1 MKKFCLNI
9 ALCVA
14 TLFAFSCC
22 LYADELT
29 VANTTSYNNTYVPIY
44 GNYVD
49 AKFRS
54 QIVYPISDLTEMS
67 SMIGNNITAI
77 SFYLKATSTFNASF
91 YVRLG
96 EISGT
101 GFDSKVWFTDELT
114 EVYSGVITPSSTLVT
129 ITFTTPYLYSGGNL
143 LVDIQTKEVGTYN
156 KSTYYG
162 STMLTTKKASAY
174 AYNGSVTAPYST
186 EWFLPKTTFTYE
198 PAGAITCPKP
208 SDLTR
213 TALSATSAS
222 FSWTAGGDETQ
233 WQYVCLP
240 AATALDWSD
249 ARVETA
255 TSASAT
261 VSGLSAQT
269 SYKFYVRAYCA
280 ADDQSKEIS
289 IDFTTPCA
297 GESVPWD
304 EDFEGMTIGNSGSAA
319 PACWDRLNTNE
330 GAYPYAYVNNS
341 TGYYKD
347 TRALYFQSSAS
358 KYSYMILPPF
368 DAATNT
374 LQVSF
379 WYRTENTDATSGQFS
394 IGYMTD
400 VTDASTFT
408 AVGGPYARTTTI
420 TQIEEVSFP
429 AAPAGSRIA
438 FRLGGGTSNNY
449 YASLDDINVS
459 IASSC
464 TKPSDLTAVATS
476 ATTASVTW
484 QKNGTETAWDLQ
496 YSSDGGSTWT
506 TLNLTTSNVAVDGTD
521 CTYSLTG
528 LSAVTTYKV
537 RVRANCGGGSESSYM
552 SDVSFETPCAA
563 ITALPWSEDCES
575 AATNSIISCWDNS
588 GSASATLATDPAY
601 IWGVYSYG
609 GNQMMRFNNFN
620 VKAGTALINSPSIT
634 LPAFPTYKLY
644 FDYAHRAT
652 CGAFDVKVS
661 TNGGVSFTTID
672 SYTKGATNDQY
683 DPGTFTTTS
692 IDLSDYAGQT
702 IIIQFFATANYDYGA
717 IFIDNL
723 SIESSLD
730 CSAPQ
735 NVAVSAVTGT
745 TAHVAWDALDGI
757 STYQYCVVAH
767 GAAADWSGN
776 LTVNVTSV
784 DLTSLTSGTEVDF
797 YVRGKCSES
806 IWSTPS
812 NVVSFTPTCPTPS
825 GVSFSNRTYNSARV
839 TWTAGGGE
847 TGWNLRYKAGTGSWS
862 SPVHVATNAYDLTGL
877 TTDVTYTVEV
887 QADCGGTWAS
897 NTYTP
902 VCATPTTAA
911 ISGISDVNAT
921 ATWSAAVGSG
931 ITTFQYIVVAR
942 DATPDWSASTT
953 VNATSALL
961 AGLTEDTDYDFYVR
975 SKCAEGNFSESLKR
989 QFSTATSGTLNFY
1002 DDGNLVYSVSVVEGE
1017 VIPLASY
1024 RAIIEATGHEFSA
1037 CDGYTFYGWR
1047 KDAPLAEETEVAG
1060 TISSVTIGS
1069 EDVNLFAVY
1078 SKTENYY
1085 TKLLNNKPI
1094 SASAPTNCVIVGEY
1108 GGEYYAL
1115 SNENVSMAAD
1125 GGTTSNPWVG
1135 ITSEHVT
1142 YRDGHLFDVPD
1153 QCIWQAKYVTAD
1165 AQWQIKNSQS
1175 SKYLYL
1181 YAYLSG
1187 STFKYFKS
1195 ACSDNNDQGPKTL
1208 TINATTGAATFEKS
1222 QTKYGTIGLYFA
1234 HTVAAGKI
1242 GVSAYSDMFM
1252 VCGNSST
1259 ALTDYTTFNQGTIY
1273 IFTPSSETVYR
1284 SRCSDYTVRFRAC
1297 GSGVCTSATITNPV
1311 RTEVGGNGVMLP
1323 TISNVHVAC
1332 PSIWEFVGWKE
1343 TPVPNETYEEPDML
1357 DPDVAYVPSVNNMD
1371 IYAVYRHKTD
1381 GELDYWSSYPL
1392 CDPFTVF
1399 FYPGTGQIAGENAVY
1414 PATEPTAGAGV
1425 TLPAASYDCFG
1436 WNMAGWKKTPVEETA
1451 VMPEGL
1457 MDVGSVYTPSVED
1470 EQLYAVYR
1478 KGTSAYWT
1486 TYPICDRCTIAVN
1499 AGTGFVAGQS
1509 IKLYYEGLINGG
1521 ITLPTATFE
1530 SDDCDVW
1537 TFCGWTRNQLTG
1549 GTTIE
1554 PELRLSGTRYHS
1566 HSDDID
1572 SLYAVYRRTT
1582 GGTTIWTS
1590 LPDCEPY
1597 NVTLHANGMNSAE
1610 AVSFDGEPSKVVY
1623 EPSIGS
1629 GLTFNAAMQPAIECP
1644 DRWSFVG
1651 WQHGSP
1657 VERRYS
1663 VPDGLFYNGD
1673 TYYITGTDESFYAV
1687 YCHKTAG
1694 VADYWTSNPDCELY
1708 TVKIH
1713 SCEGVLPGGESEDI
1727 LTEER
1732 AGAGVTLP
1740 TPIPLCD
1747 TRGWSFRG
1755 WVIGG
1760 ELSTTTDLG
1769 GLTLYP
1775 AGTFVPMRNNLELYA
1790 VYSIEAFKQI
1800 SNVLDLTSTDK
1811 YVIAVFHD
1819 YEGDYTHNN
1828 FALSNSAHATQT
1840 RYLNLEPIDAYYDEY
1855 GAKYVT
1861 NAPVSCQWKLEESSG
1876 SYKIKNVATSKYL
1889 QYEAYYHDD
1898 SEDALYSSSSK
1909 FYVNANATSAEVYY
1923 HWQINVTGGYVWSY
1937 KQSFSGTRMS
1947 FDLADVD
1954 MTSFYSYMGSDAAS
1968 SKLYKYVGTMYS
1980 SWPHCLEYT
1989 VYFDGCDGMSSVLSQ
2004 TEASAGLGV
2013 TLPTV
2018 TDVCEGWEFA
2028 GWATEPLYESVTIPT
2043 VNVLPAG
2050 SNYVPERNN
2059 TTLYAVYYQPTT
2071 TYQRVNDLDELYLG
2085 GNYVYTYYYPYTGEN
2100 FAVSNALNSGWGIR
2114 PVAVSITSNTITD
2127 PDESLIWNMRGTAEY
2142 FSLYNYAAN
2151 NYVDLTGAQG
2161 SYAKLSTKSVDN
2173 IEIDESDANLFYL
2186 KSRIAGYYMT
2196 GSNMNFG
2203 IGNTAYNFSIFRQKV
2218 NGYWSYPCSE
2228 LVEPMR
2234 WGDGE
2239 VYVESL
2245 TYDGAP
2251 TSGSLYI
2258 ESIEVDSFGTY
2269 RITHTAKRGSR
2280 IRIKWGSKH
2289 YIMTVPYIATPTS
2302 VPSIGNEP
2310 ERNLA
2315 IMSGAEFVVDKDV
2328 RLNSLY
2334 VYEGGQLIVESGSLT
2349 VDTLILRT
2357 EGDMTAPSVII
2368 NGTASV
2374 NITSGVMYHDRR
2386 IEDDRYYF
2394 FTLPFNSVLGSL
2406 RYTGL
2411 ISATSLPVPT
2421 YYTDY
2426 YLKYYDGTSR
2436 ATDARTGSLKST
2448 YWTHIL
2454 PKSTAVLASVF
2465 ELQAGKGYIVG
2476 ITDKADEHKKRTLR
2490 FRMNVESDWT
2500 DFEDGTDDKVIDV
2513 EPSKADVTAND
2524 NHAGWN
2530 FIGNPYLH
2538 NYYSGPADGGSGLK
2552 TGHYVKNAGQWV
2564 IASDRT
2570 QTIPYLTYYNPDI
2583 DDYYQTRADNAAIR
2597 PFSAVF
2603 VQIEDNNQLMFANPI
2618 ETSLAPA
2625 DAPAYRRSQQ
2635 AESEKAVYTGFTILA
2650 EDHDIL
2656 AGYGFD
2662 NVGLVISDKYTT
2674 DYEIGADLLKMSST
2688 KQLHAYAIAGDNQL
2702 AFAAV
2707 NKSVAANSVP
2717 VGVSIPENGFYTF
2730 VFDEEMYDF
2739 EDVERLLL
2747 TDHQEGIT
2755 VDLILEDYEF
2765 YIEKGVNN
2773 SRFAV
2778 SAVVHEQK
2786 GTTTEVEK
2794 TDGIAPFCYTTNK
2807 GITISNLS
2815 AGTDVYVYDMTGKLA
2830 VAKHDVEGRVSFSLQ
2845 SGVYTI
2851 VLSSADS
2858 SRTLRSVVR

>member
-1 MKKFCLNI
+1 MKKFCLFAICIFSLLIVSDNVI
-9 ALCVA
+9 GETLTVSEGTVNTIESPIWGYYCDEA
-14 TLFAFSCC
+14 TLKNQV
-22 LYADELT
+22 LYRPTESYGSLSTMSAMSGSQIT
-29 VANTTSYNNTYVPIY
+29 KMQFYCTTTSISW
-44 GNYVD
+44 G
-49 AKFRS
+49 AAEF
-54 QIVYPISDLTEMS
+54 IV
-67 SMIGNNITAI
+67 G
-77 SFYLKATSTFNASF
+77 
-91 YVRLG
+91 
-96 EISGT
+96 
-101 GFDSKVWFTDELT
+101 LT
-114 EVYSGVITPSSTLVT
+114 EVSATALSGINSEP
-129 ITFTTPYLYSGGNL
+129 FTTVYEGSLSVTGGLLTIEFETPYVYGGGNL
-143 LVDIQTKEVGTYN
+143 LLSINIKTRGSYKHSYFHGTTIYDYVY
-156 KSTYYG
+156 S
-162 STMLTTKKASAY
+162 Y
-174 AYNGSVTAPYST
+174 AKCSSSQSKYFV
-186 EWFLPKTTFTYE
+186 PKTTFTYE
-198 PAGAITCPKP
+198 PAAAVTCPKP

-222 FSWTAGGDETQ
+222 FTWTAGGSETK

-240 AATALDWSD
+240 AATALDWSN
-249 ARVETA
+249 AAVRTA

-269 SYKFYVRAYCA
+269 SYKFYVRAYCV

-289 IDFTTPCA
+289 VDFTTPCA

-304 EDFEGMTIGNSGSAA
+304 EDFEGMTIGNYGSAA

-379 WYRTENTDATSGQFS
+379 YYRTQNISSSSGQFS

-400 VTDASTFT
+400 PSDASTFT
-408 AVGGPYARTTTI
+408 AVGGPYERTTTI
-420 TQIEEVSFP
+420 TQIEEVSFLG
-429 AAPAGSRIA
+429 APGGSRIA
-438 FRLGGGTSNNY
+438 FRYGGGTSDNY
-449 YASLDDINVS
+449 NGCLDDINVS

-506 TLNLTTSNVAVDGTD
+506 TLNLTTSNVAVDGTA

-537 RVRANCGGGSESSYM
+537 RVRANCGGGSESSYT

-563 ITALPWSEDCES
+563 ITALPWSENCES

-588 GSASATLATDPAY
+588 SSSSATLATDPAR
-601 IWGVYSYG
+601 IWGVYSFG
-609 GNQMMRFNNFN
+609 GNQMLRLYNFY
-620 VKAGTALINSPSIT
+620 VQAGTALINTPTIT
-634 LPAFPTYKLY
+634 LPTFPNYTLN
-644 FDYAHRAT
+644 FDYSHRAS
-652 CGAFDVKVS
+652 CGAFDVKIS
-661 TNGGVSFTTID
+661 TNGGVLFTTIG
-672 SYTKGATNDQY
+672 SYTKGELSNDKF

-702 IIIQFFATANYDYGA
+702 VIIQFFATADYNQGA

-735 NVAVSAVTGT
+735 NVAVSALTGT

-757 STYQYCVVAH
+757 STYQYCIVAH
-767 GAAADWSGN
+767 GVAADWSGN
-776 LTVNVTSV
+776 LTVNATSV
-784 DLTSLTSGTEVDF
+784 DLTGLTSGTEVDF

-825 GVSFSNRTYNSARV
+825 GITFSNRTYNSARV

-847 TGWNLRYKAGTGSWS
+847 TGWNLRYKAGSGSWS
-862 SPVHVATNAYDLTGL
+862 SPIHVNAASYDLTGL
-877 TTDVTYTVEV
+877 TTDVTYTVGV
-887 QADCGGTWAS
+887 QADCGGSWAS

-902 VCATPTTAA
+902 ICATPV
-911 ISGISDVNAT
+911 SAT
-921 ATWSAAVGSG
+921 ITSVTETSAVASWSAPVGSG
-931 ITTFQYIVVAR
+931 ITKFQYVVTAR
-942 DATPDWSASTT
+942 DAMPDWSAAPTVSSTSVT
-953 VNATSALL
+953 LT
-961 AGLTEDTDYDFYVR
+961 GLTASTDYDVYVR
-975 SKCAEGNFSESLKR
+975 SKCADGNFSESVKL
-989 QFSTATSGTLNFY
+989 QFTTVTSRTIRFY
-1002 DDGNLVYSVSVVEGE
+1002 DDGNQVYATSVIEGAVV
-1017 VIPLASY
+1017 PLASY
-1024 RAIIEATGHEFSA
+1024 QATIEATGHEFSA

-1047 KDAPLAEETEVAG
+1047 KDAPLLEENAVAG
-1060 TISSVTIGS
+1060 TVTSVTIGS
-1069 EDVNLFAVY
+1069 EDINLYAVY
-1078 SKTENYY
+1078 SKTETFYS
-1085 TKLLNNKPI
+1085 KLLNVSSIKT
-1094 SASAPTNCVIVGEY
+1094 STFKNCVIAGEF

-1142 YRDGHLFDVPD
+1142 YRDGHLFGVPD

-1187 STFKYFKS
+1187 SAFKYFKS

-1343 TPVPNETYEEPDML
+1343 TPVPNETYEEPELL
-1357 DPDVAYVPSVNNMD
+1357 DPDVPYVPYINNMD

-1392 CDPFTVF
+1392 CDPFTVYL
-1399 FYPGTGQIAGENAVY
+1399 YPGTGQIEGENAVY
-1414 PATEPTAGAGV
+1414 PVTEPTAGAGV

-1436 WNMAGWKKTPVEETA
+1436 WDMAGWKKTPVEETA

-1499 AGTGFVAGQS
+1499 AGTGLVAGQS

-1537 TFCGWTRNQLTG
+1537 TFSGWTRNQLTG

-1597 NVTLHANGMNSAE
+1597 SVKLYADGQNSTD
-1610 AVSFDGEPSKVVY
+1610 AVSFAGELTHDVS

-1629 GLTFNAAMQPAIECP
+1629 GLTFTAGMQPTIECP

-1651 WQHGSP
+1651 WKHGSP

-1663 VPDGLFYNGD
+1663 VPDDLFYNGD

-1740 TPIPLCD
+1740 TPTPLCD

-1775 AGTFVPMRNNLELYA
+1775 AGTFVPMRDNLELYA

-1800 SNVLDLTSTDK
+1800 NNVLDLTPTDK

-1828 FALSNSAHATQT
+1828 FALASTSHATQT
-1840 RYLNLEPIDAYYDEY
+1840 RYLNLLPIEAYYDET

-1861 NAPVSCQWKLEESSG
+1861 NAPTSCQWKLEESLG

-1898 SEDALYSSSSK
+1898 SEDALYSSGSK
-1909 FYVNANATSAEVYY
+1909 FYLNANAAVDNVYY
-1923 HWQINVTGGYVWSY
+1923 HWQINVAGGYVWSY
-1937 KQSFSGTRMS
+1937 KQSFSATQMS
-1947 FDLADVD
+1947 FDMADVD
-1954 MTSFYSYMGSDAAS
+1954 MTSFYAYMGSDAAS

-1989 VYFDGCDGMSSVLSQ
+1989 VYFDGCDGMASVLSQ
-2004 TEASAGLGV
+2004 TEASAGLGI

-2018 TDVCEGWEFA
+2018 SDVCEGWEFA
-2028 GWATEPLYESVTIPT
+2028 GWAKEPIYENMTTPT
-2043 VNVLPAG
+2043 VDVYPAG

-2059 TTLYAVYYQPTT
+2059 STLYAVYYQPTNVYKQVT
-2071 TYQRVNDLDELYLG
+2071 DISEVFVG
-2085 GNYVYTYYYPYTGEN
+2085 GNYVFTYYYPYSGVN
-2100 FAVSNALNSGWGIR
+2100 YAVSNALNSGWGIR
-2114 PVAVSITSNTITD
+2114 PVEVSVSGTNEITNPAS
-2127 PDESLIWNMRGTAEY
+2127 SLVWNLRGTAEY
-2142 FSLYNYAAN
+2142 FTLYNVVAG
-2151 NYVDLTGAQG
+2151 NYVDLTGTLG
-2161 SYAKLSTKSVDN
+2161 SYAKLSTTPVDN
-2173 IEIDESDANLFYL
+2173 IEIAEAETNKFYL
-2186 KSRIAGYYMT
+2186 KSRVAGYYMA
-2196 GSNMNFG
+2196 GSNLNFG
-2203 IGNTAYNFSIFRQKV
+2203 IGNTAYNFSIFRQQV
-2218 NGYWSYPCSE
+2218 DGYWSYPCSE

-2258 ESIEVDSFGTY
+2258 ESINVDSLGTY
-2269 RITHTAKRGSR
+2269 RISHTAKRGSR
-2280 IRIKWGSKH
+2280 IRIKWGGKN
-2289 YIMTVPYIATPTS
+2289 YIMTVPYIATRTS

-2310 ERNLA
+2310 KRNLA
-2315 IMSGAEFVVDKDV
+2315 ILSGATFVVDRDV
-2328 RLNSLY
+2328 TLNSLY
-2334 VYEGGQLIVESGSLT
+2334 VYEGGQLIVESGNLT

-2411 ISATSLPVPT
+2411 ISASSIPVPT

-2426 YLKYYDGTSR
+2426 YLKYYDGTAR
-2436 ATDARTGSLKST
+2436 AVDARTGSLKST

-2454 PKSTAVLASVF
+2454 PKSTASLASVY
-2465 ELQAGKGYIVG
+2465 ELHAGTGYILG
-2476 ITDKADEHKKRTLR
+2476 ISDKADEHKKRTLR
-2490 FRMNVESDWT
+2490 FRMNVETGWT

-2552 TGHYVKNAGQWV
+2552 TGHYVKVNNQWV

-2583 DDYYQTRADNAAIR
+2583 DDYYQTRADNAAVK

-2603 VQIEDNNQLMFANPI
+2603 VQIEDNDQLMFANPI
-2618 ETSLAPA
+2618 ETSVAPA
-2625 DAPAYRRSQQ
+2625 GAPAYRRTKSV
-2635 AESEKAVYTGFTILA
+2635 SDKTIYTGFTILSD
-2650 EDHDIL
+2650 DHDIP

-2662 NVGLVISDKYTT
+2662 NVGLVISDDYSA
-2674 DYEIGADLLKMSST
+2674 DYEIGADLLKMSSPR
-2688 KQLHAYAIAGDNQL
+2688 QLHAYTISGGNQL
-2702 AFAAV
+2702 AFNAV

-2739 EDVERLLL
+2739 QDVEQLLL
-2747 TDHQEGIT
+2747 TDYQEGIT

-2815 AGTDVYVYDMTGKLA
+2815 AGTDVYVYDMTGKIVA
-2830 VAKHDVEGRVSFSLQ
+2830 AKHDVEGRVSFSLQ

-2851 VLSSADS
+2851 VLTADGLC
-2858 SRTLRSVVR
+2858 TLRSVVR